1 MRLVQ
6 SISHHPALASFRQ
19 FHILLFPSDF
29 VRTFCKKTKMAPVKP
44 GPPSHVA
51 KNIAPSL
58 SSPVSL
64 LWAHQLRREHNT
76 LLARVEG
83 LATAVDHASSAQLN
97 EIAALVTKAETIW
110 CNIESEHMRLKRT
123 TDRVG
128 ENEKR
133 LSDEVAG
140 ISARVDVSE
149 ENMRSL
155 QKDFHTLEEQ
165 LSKRLVDQL
174 ATMERRVQQ
183 GQKEHERQ
191 VQELKTQCRDIQAR
205 LPDIVKEGV
214 IGVRDSKDETRE
226 QMNQIGLL
234 VPASPTP

>member
-1 MRLVQ
+1 
-6 SISHHPALASFRQ
+6 
-19 FHILLFPSDF
+19 
-29 VRTFCKKTKMAPVKP
+29 MAPIKP
-44 GPPSHVA
+44 GQPSLVA
-51 KNIAPSL
+51 KNIALSL

-64 LWAHQLRREHNT
+64 LWAHQLRREHSM
-76 LLARVEG
+76 LLARVES

-97 EIAALVTKAETIW
+97 EIAALVRKAETIS

-123 TDRVG
+123 IDRAG

-140 ISARVDVSE
+140 MSKRVDVLE

-165 LSKRLVDQL
+165 LSQRLTDRL

-191 VQELKTQCRDIQAR
+191 VQELKIRCRDIQAR

-214 IGVRDSKDETRE
+214 IGVRDSKDKIRE
-226 QMNQIGLL
+226 QMNQTGLL